1 MKKLF
6 SLTLMFLLALCAV
19 QSAFAMTI
27 DLWSGFPDTQGQN
40 NFWAYAYNPNTNS
53 YRPLTDSGA
62 YSFST
67 PGQGCLVPLLYRD
80 NNSPW
85 IVMHPASYPGGQ
97 GVIYSTEY
105 AVLAY
110 RATGASLFD
119 LDVQFQSVISPLVN
133 VFIKKNNSLLWSVN
147 LSGSNG
153 AAFNVA
159 NIDMNANDFL
169 YFGVSPAGTDYYDT
183 TILKGTMNV
192 SPIPEPGT
200 LMLLG
205 TGLVGLLGFKRSFK
219 S

>member
-53 YRPLTDSGA
+53 YRQLADTGSYA
-62 YSFST
+62 FST
-67 PGQGCLVPLLYRD
+67 PGQSYLIPLISRST
-80 NNSPW
+80 SPW
-85 IVMHPASYPGGQ
+85 IAMHPASNVGS
-97 GVIYSTEY
+97 IYGTEY
-105 AVLAY
+105 AVLGYKASE
-110 RATGASLFD
+110 ASIFNLTGE
-119 LDVQFQSVISPLVN
+119 FQALGGGLIN
-133 VFIKKNNSLLWSVN
+133 VFVKKNGSLLWSTNISN
-147 LSGSNG
+147 LNG